1 MSRKR
6 FRRLVSGQGW
16 IEAPSREL
24 HTIAAAVT
32 SDQPESVIGIEGRVR
47 VHRLPHVEAW
57 GDRKRTN
64 ASGKVNIIPAGAVS
78 RRLQ

>member
-6 FRRLVSGQGW
+6 LRRLFSGRGW
-16 IEAPSREL
+16 IEAPARDLRSLAES
-24 HTIAAAVT
+24 VT
-32 SDQPESVIGIEGRVR
+32 SDQPESIIAAEGRVR

-64 ASGKVNIIPAGAVS
+64 VSGKLDVKPIGRVRP
-78 RRLQ
+78 